1 MKYATFE
8 RLVLALGGASVLATI
23 ALTWGS
29 DLVVQ
34 EVVGQLMLL
43 GVLFAAVHWGRR
55 GGFIA
60 AIAASLIYI
69 AIRIPLLPVETGPST
84 DTVITI
90 LTRVLSYGLVGIVG
104 GELATRMK
112 YVLAGLEGS
121 SNIDSASGIYNQ
133 RAFARLLEG
142 ALARFERYG
151 EPFSLVLIDVDS
163 TDAGT
168 QRPSKERALVRSLA
182 GTIRNDIRLVDEAGR
197 LADGSFAVLLPH
209 TPKSGGE
216 VVTERLAA
224 AARSTLGAKVHAV
237 SARCMSSAEDAEAL
251 GALLA
256 TIAEP
261 EGSVGGAAVQSLS

>member
-8 RLVLALGGASVLATI
+8 RLVLALGAASVFATI

-60 AIAASLIYI
+60 AIVASIAYI
-69 AIRIPLLPVETGPST
+69 AMRIPLLPVETGPST
-84 DTVITI
+84 DTIVTI

-121 SNIDSASGIYNQ
+121 SNIDPASGIYNQ

-142 ALARFERYG
+142 AIARFERYG
-151 EPFSLVLIDVDS
+151 ETFSIVLVDVDNS
-163 TDAGT
+163 DTDT
-168 QRPSKERALVRSLA
+168 ERPSRQRAQVRSLA

-197 LADGSFAVLLPH
+197 LADGAFAVLLPH

-224 AARSTLGAKVHAV
+224 AARSSLGARAGSV
-237 SARCMSSAEDAEAL
+237 SARCLSSSEDAQAL
-251 GALLA
+251 KDLLA
-256 TIAEP
+256 AIAEP
-261 EGSVGGAAVQSLS
+261 AVPMGETALQSLS